1 MAQFDETDVEHLHIF
16 RLPRSR
22 FSFVTEFRIRLDGT
36 IERRT
41 VNEDGSRVK
50 DSLGEW
56 QKIEAEG
63 IEMSRRAI
71 SAFDEWLTSLN
82 WRSPA

>member
-1 MAQFDETDVEHLHIF
+1 MAKLDETDGESLHTF

-22 FSFVTEFRIRLDGT
+22 FSFVTEFRILHNGT

-50 DSLGEW
+50 DALGEW
-56 QKIEAEG
+56 QKIDPEG
-63 IEMSRRAI
+63 VAMSRRAI
-71 SAFDEWLTSLN
+71 PDFDAWLTSLN